1 MPSRTFI
8 YGDAVQLRDL
18 RAESSGADRRVDIA
32 LQGRN
37 SLKVLTSLANK
48 GDKVSVVRGLEW
60 AGVAQVTLGKFDLIV
75 SRTGYTG
82 ERQGYELF
90 VHPDQAT
97 ALFQA
102 LLENGAEPCGL
113 ASRDSLR
120 TEAGLPSMVMN

>member
-48 GDKVSVVRGLEW
+48 GDKVSRGAW
-60 AGVAQVTLGKFDLIV
+60 
-75 SRTGYTG
+75 S
-82 ERQGYELF
+82 
-90 VHPDQAT
+90 
-97 ALFQA
+97 
-102 LLENGAEPCGL
+102 
-113 ASRDSLR
+113 
-120 TEAGLPSMVMN
+120 